1 MFDDEVWKETAVSR
15 DYEVSSK
22 GRFRSV
28 DRVIE
33 TIGGYSKG
41 LSGMPI
47 KPFKVQPT
55 GYLQVKICGKKY
67 LAHRLVALAFCE
79 GFANGLVVNHKNGDR
94 ADNRAENLEWVTS
107 SENIKHAY
115 RELGVIPEQ
124 LGKYGEDNNAS
135 KVVIA
140 TCKITG
146 KEIRYGAAM
155 DAVRDGF
162 DSSCISRCCNGK
174 SVSHKGYYWRFEEA
188 SHAQPAR

>member
-1 MFDDEVWKETAVSR
+1 MRYGKKRLFLVIMRFLRRVDSDRLIVSLKPLAAIQK
-15 DYEVSSK
+15 DYQGCRSSLLRCSRQ
-22 GRFRSV
+22 GIS
-28 DRVIE
+28 
-33 TIGGYSKG
+33 
-41 LSGMPI
+41 
-47 KPFKVQPT
+47 
-55 GYLQVKICGKKY
+55 VKICGKKY

-188 SHAQPAR
+188 SHAQSAR